1 MSTKSK
7 FMLLY
12 HVLLNQKLKS
22 ESQFDVRELDC

>member
-1 MSTKSK
+1 MSKSK